1 VIACD
6 TGPIVAALNVNDSR
20 HRTCLDLLERHEG
33 PLLVPAPVLT
43 EVCYLLESRSGPKA
57 EAAFLRA
64 LHRGELVLVDLVPA
78 DLARMADLVETYSDM
93 PLGAVD
99 AAVVAIAERLG
110 LVEVATLDRRH
121 FTVVRPKHVPAFT
134 LLP

>member
-1 VIACD
+1 
-6 TGPIVAALNVNDSR
+6 
-20 HRTCLDLLERHEG
+20 
-33 PLLVPAPVLT
+33 
-43 EVCYLLESRSGPKA
+43 
-57 EAAFLRA
+57 
-64 LHRGELVLVDLVPA
+64 VLVDLVPA

-121 FTVVRPKHVPAFT
+121 FTIVRPKHVPAFT